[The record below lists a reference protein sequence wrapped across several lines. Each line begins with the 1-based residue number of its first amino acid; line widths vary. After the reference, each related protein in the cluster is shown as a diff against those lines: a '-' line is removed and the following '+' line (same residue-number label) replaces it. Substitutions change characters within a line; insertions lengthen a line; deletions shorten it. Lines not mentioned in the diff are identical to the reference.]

1 MVSEG
6 AMPRGYRDEVVR
18 PSPLSYVFAMAR
30 IRSVGGIATVQGR
43 RPDQIEPSPGAGDG
57 IQINV
62 RLFAK
67 TGDGRLAIDPQP
79 QTYLTAIP
87 RMGMHR
93 LDLQAVHG
101 LLRAP
106 EFLHPER
113 EDRTQGPWG
122 GVIED
127 LQRTF
132 GIHTDAETLQ
142 ALEFDVLMDAELR
155 LALDELLGG

>member
-1 MVSEG
+1 
-6 AMPRGYRDEVVR
+6 
-18 PSPLSYVFAMAR
+18 MAR

-43 RPDQIEPSPGAGDG
+43 HRDRIEPRDGAGDG

-67 TGDGRLAIDPQP
+67 TDVGLLAIDPRP

-87 RMGMHR
+87 RVAMYG
-93 LDLQAVHG
+93 LDLEKVHG

-113 EDRTQGPWG
+113 DDRTQGPWG

-132 GIHTDAETLQ
+132 SIHTDAETLQ
-142 ALEFDVLMDAELR
+142 ALEFELLMDAELQ
-155 LALDELLGG
+155 LALDDLLGI

>member
-1 MVSEG
+1 
-6 AMPRGYRDEVVR
+6 
-18 PSPLSYVFAMAR
+18 MAR

-43 RPDQIEPSPGAGDG
+43 VPDQTQPEPGARDG

-67 TGDGRLAIDPQP
+67 TGSGLLAIDPRP
-79 QTYLTAIP
+79 QTYLTAIT
-87 RMGMHR
+87 RVALQS
-93 LDLQAVHG
+93 LDLEDVHG

-113 EDRTQGPWG
+113 DDRTLAPWG

-132 GIHTDAETLQ
+132 SIHTDAETLQ
-142 ALEFDVLMDAELR
+142 ALEFEVLMDAELQ
-155 LALDELLGG
+155 LALDDLLGG

>member
-1 MVSEG
+1 
-6 AMPRGYRDEVVR
+6 
-18 PSPLSYVFAMAR
+18 MAR

-43 RPDQIEPSPGAGDG
+43 LPDQIEPVRGAGDG

-67 TGDGRLAIDPQP
+67 TAAGLLAIDPRP

-87 RMGMHR
+87 RVAMQGLDLRKVHR
-93 LDLQAVHG
+93 LLH
-101 LLRAP
+101 AP

-113 EDRTQGPWG
+113 DDRTLAPWG

-127 LQRTF
+127 LERTF
-132 GIHTDAETLQ
+132 AINTDAETLQ
-142 ALEFDVLMDAELR
+142 ALEFEVLMDDELR
-155 LALDELLGG
+155 QALDDLLGA

>member
-1 MVSEG
+1 
-6 AMPRGYRDEVVR
+6 
-18 PSPLSYVFAMAR
+18 MAR

-43 RPDQIEPSPGAGDG
+43 LPDQAGLELGADDG

-67 TGDGRLAIDPQP
+67 TAAGLLAIDPRP
-79 QTYLTAIP
+79 QTYLIAIP
-87 RMGMHR
+87 RVGMR
-93 LDLQAVHG
+93 SLDLEEVHG

-113 EDRTQGPWG
+113 DDRTQGPWG

-132 GIHTDAETLQ
+132 SIHTDAETLQ
-142 ALEFDVLMDAELR
+142 ALDFEVLMDAELKQ
-155 LALDELLGG
+155 ALDDLRGA